1 MIAALSVSVRVLLRF
16 VIGLSLLVPG
26 VARGWLRFV
35 IAALSVSVRGWL
47 RFVIAA
53 LSVSVR
59 GWLRFVIGL
68 SLLVPGVGC
77 GL

>member
-1 MIAALSVSVRVLLRF
+1 MVCNWALSVS
-16 VIGLSLLVPG
+16 
-26 VARGWLRFV
+26 AKGWLRFV